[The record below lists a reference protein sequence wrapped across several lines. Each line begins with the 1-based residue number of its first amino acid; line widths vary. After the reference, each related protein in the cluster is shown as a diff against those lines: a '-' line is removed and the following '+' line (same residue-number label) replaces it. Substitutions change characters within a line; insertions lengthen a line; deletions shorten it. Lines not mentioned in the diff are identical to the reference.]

1 MEKSTAQLV
10 DDIRFYQRFGMFHE
24 MTCGV
29 DSQHALLVPKVEN
42 DVVSLV
48 CPTCGYEQNHIPD
61 LVIGIRE
68 SVKHELEKDIEFSS
82 PGYIWRTC
90 AIKCI
95 NAMYPTA
102 QQNALEGMLY

>member
-10 DDIRFYQRFGMFHE
+10 DDIRFFQRFGMFHE

-29 DSQHALLVPKVEN
+29 DSQHALLAPKVVD

-48 CPTCGYEQNHIPD
+48 CPICGYEQNHIPD
-61 LVIGIRE
+61 LVIGIRD
-68 SVKHELEKDIEFSS
+68 SVKRELEKDIEFGTS
-82 PGYIWRTC
+82 GHIWLTC
-90 AIKCI
+90 AIERI
-95 NAMYPTA
+95 NTMYPTA